1 MWDLPHSLGIVASF
15 SVLAGEFL
23 STVPPEKSRLV
34 VFFLT
39 VLTFEFKPSPPCPFL
54 FLSVSLSHTLT
65 LHLYKDTYLITP
77 WENAR
82 EQPDWGFGQ
91 RFALTDYFSKYLFV
105 ISA

>member
-1 MWDLPHSLGIVASF
+1 MNPPQVYFNSFDFWIQAISPLPFPLP
-15 SVLAGEFL
+15 LCL
-23 STVPPEKSRLV
+23 
-34 VFFLT
+34 
-39 VLTFEFKPSPPCPFL
+39 
-54 FLSVSLSHTLT
+54 SLSHTLT

-77 WENAR
+77 WENAK